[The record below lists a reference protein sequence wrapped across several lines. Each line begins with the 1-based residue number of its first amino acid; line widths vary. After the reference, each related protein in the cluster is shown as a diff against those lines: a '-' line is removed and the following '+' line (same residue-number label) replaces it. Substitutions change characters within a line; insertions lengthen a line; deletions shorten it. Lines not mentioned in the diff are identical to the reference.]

1 MREDEEMAKEKDPE
15 WLRQLKAADKA
26 AQIVFNVRLTD
37 VGSFLLSKAAEKL
50 PFLVPSPAEKPK
62 ADPNDPYSVLDIPSN
77 SPDWLVPLAYRA
89 KASKMH
95 PDHGGSDE
103 EMKKVNKAFEKIKE
117 ERGMS

>member
-1 MREDEEMAKEKDPE
+1 MREDEKMAKENDPE

-26 AQIVFNVRLTD
+26 AQLVFNVRLTD
-37 VGSFLLSKAAEKL
+37 IGALLLVKVAEKL
-50 PFLVPSPAEKPK
+50 PFLVPGPAETKV
-62 ADPNDPYSVLDIPSN
+62 DPNDPYSVLDIPSN

-103 EMKKVNKAFEKIKE
+103 EMKSLNVAFDKIKA